1 LGRSSA
7 DGAAVAP
14 LAEPIEEARPL
25 FAFVSAFVPPDAT
38 AGWGAR
44 ADDRLVGAVLLQRA
58 GSAVMLHGPVVALGG
73 AAEGEPTVMD
83 NAAASASEPAEA
95 PAEAMRL
102 SADDPAETDRL
113 QAAEDAFA
121 VADRLLAEVLAH
133 APAQGIQTV
142 FARPQGLDRIWVR
155 AGFIP
160 LPEVELPA
168 ALRSCPG
175 VGLFGWRGGTAIWS
189 AAGRAAAAAVTAG
202 DSAGG
207 KRPGGRGGPRRPG
220 R

>member
-1 LGRSSA
+1 MGRSSA

-73 AAEGEPTVMD
+73 AAEGEPTVMPTVMD
-83 NAAASASEPAEA
+83 NAAASGDSAEP
-95 PAEAMRL
+95 
-102 SADDPAETDRL
+102 DRL
-113 QAAEDAFA
+113 QASEDAFA

-168 ALRSCPG
+168 ALRACPG